1 MDPDLRLIQRFGS
14 IDEGA
19 LARARQ
25 ALRDLP
31 RTRSPHRPRPA
42 PRCLAASVASHLR
55 ADRLRVGEDL
65 LRMLIQD
72 QQHEDACLWRGAT
85 RFGWDEAWGRWVV
98 DPAVPCAVPRAGE
111 ESAAIARRVLEAL
124 VALGLHGDRVELW
137 RARLDHVG
145 GQHEAAVTT
154 WKRLERSS
162 RFLGAAARIDLASA
176 ALERGELRAAA
187 STLRGLEAA
196 PDAVRLH
203 GWIAAVGGRTLA
215 PVGAEPPEAYQAGVL
230 ARPPV
235 PAFLVA
241 LRERQP
247 DLAPQ
252 LAGTPRRSGPHAA
265 AASWDALVAGLPW
278 AAFGVADGQVQLLA
292 SSAAAAGRGRLLQWA
307 QGRGR
312 SAQGEHDPACAV
324 VGDHVP
330 RVLAREG
337 ADEASAWIDSAS
349 RTAALV
355 PLPVEAGVGWV
366 RVEWP
371 HAPVVCLER
380 LAAALRS
387 AGLQGSAGLQAAM
400 DPSPRA
406 PLLHEPGTGVSHAA
420 SLRTVPRASVAPP
433 EVADPLEP
441 IRVSLISRLPS
452 WTVRL
457 LDAAA
462 EPAGPDAA
470 QRQRV
475 LARCSASGIVL
486 QHRGEPERRLDAS
499 AVRGVLAPVPGRGR
513 LVLVLESRAPGGIPA
528 WMGPEVVRQAQLL
541 GERLGEGEF
550 RQVLR
555 QRHGL
560 EFIQPRGCPAH
571 DQRLERAAAV
581 IASSSPLILVGPQ
594 GAGKRLIA
602 MRAAHA
608 ALGELPVALDE
619 PSAGRVVL
627 LRTPE
632 RLTPRHQVA
641 VLERWSLAP
650 PDNVVVCSQVPP
662 ARWPLRPELADRL
675 RGVRVPVPSLREAP
689 EELFRWIPATI
700 ELASQREG
708 RESPR
713 LTEAA
718 QAWLWRQP
726 WQGNLVALLEAAT
739 CLVVQGG
746 AELGVEDLRSLL
758 GPLGCEEHPRLRVGP
773 SSDGA
778 LRAAAA
784 WCRTRG
790 GRLNRAALARWMAWD
805 EKTVRRRAAAAGLE
819 V

>member
-1 MDPDLRLIQRFGS
+1 M
-14 IDEGA
+14 
-19 LARARQ
+19 
-25 ALRDLP
+25 
-31 RTRSPHRPRPA
+31 
-42 PRCLAASVASHLR
+42 V
-55 ADRLRVGEDL
+55 
-65 LRMLIQD
+65 
-72 QQHEDACLWRGAT
+72 
-85 RFGWDEAWGRWVV
+85 
-98 DPAVPCAVPRAGE
+98 
-111 ESAAIARRVLEAL
+111 
-124 VALGLHGDRVELW
+124 LGLHRDRVELW

-145 GQHEAAVTT
+145 GRHEAAVVT
-154 WKRLERSS
+154 WRRLERSS
-162 RFLGAAARIDLASA
+162 RFLAVAARIDLASA
-176 ALERGELRAAA
+176 ALERGDLRGAA
-187 STLRGLEAA
+187 SALRGLEAA
-196 PDAVRLH
+196 VDAVRLRA
-203 GWIAAVGGRTLA
+203 WIAAVGGRTLA
-215 PVGAEPPEAYQAGVL
+215 PVGAELPEAHRARGL
-230 ARPPV
+230 PRPPV
-235 PAFLVA
+235 PACLVA

-252 LAGTPRRSGPHAA
+252 LAGTPRRPGPHATA
-265 AASWDALVAGLPW
+265 VSWDALVAGLPW

-292 SSAAAAGRGRLLQWA
+292 SSAGAAGRGRLLQWA
-307 QGRGR
+307 EGRGR
-312 SAQGEHDPACAV
+312 SARGEHDPACAV

-330 RVLAREG
+330 RVLGREG

-349 RTAALV
+349 RAAVLL

-371 HAPVVCLER
+371 HAPVVSVDR
-380 LAAALRS
+380 LAAALSR
-387 AGLQGSAGLQAAM
+387 AGLQAAM
-400 DPSPRA
+400 ESPPRG
-406 PLLHEPGTGVSHAA
+406 PLLREPGREVSQPA
-420 SLRTVPRASVAPP
+420 SPITAPRASEGPP
-433 EVADPLEP
+433 EVDDPLEP

-470 QRQRV
+470 QQQRI
-475 LARCSASGIVL
+475 LTRCLTSGIVL
-486 QHRGEPERRLDAS
+486 QHRGEPGRCLDAS
-499 AVRGVLAPVPGRGR
+499 AVRGVLAPVPRRGRGS
-513 LVLVLESRAPGGIPA
+513 LVLVLESRAPGEIPA
-528 WMGPEVVRQAQLL
+528 WLGPEVVRQAQLL
-541 GERLGEGEF
+541 GERLVEGEF

-608 ALGELPVALDE
+608 ALGELPVAPDE

-641 VLERWSLAP
+641 LLERWSLAP

-726 WQGNLVALLEAAT
+726 WRGNLVALLEAAT

-746 AELGVEDLRSLL
+746 AELDVEDLRSLL
-758 GPLGCEEHPRLRVGP
+758 GPLGFEEHPRLRVGP

-778 LRAAAA
+778 LRAAAR

-805 EKTVRRRAAAAGLE
+805 EKTVRRRLASAGLAD
-819 V
+819 